1 MVSKPVNYNKLLSP
15 IVSFPSAP
23 LYIAQRPLSFTFA
36 GPNAE
41 FYKKITFTMSHFQG
55 FFKWSVKN
63 LITVPKTQETLREAQ
78 TNWEK
83 GTEFKITLEK
93 LRKMD

>member
-1 MVSKPVNYNKLLSP
+1 
-15 IVSFPSAP
+15 
-23 LYIAQRPLSFTFA
+23 
-36 GPNAE
+36 
-41 FYKKITFTMSHFQG
+41 MSHFQE

-93 LRKMD
+93 LRKMDWQFVLYWILEVGSKDFAPIKAFFSVRGLSNKQRGFMVATGGRGWWR